1 MFEVSPYGLGHPHED
16 KLGLYLWGWGKP
28 LLTEAGTYS
37 YDRSD
42 WRRFALDTPSH
53 NTVMVDGLP
62 QRQRGVRET
71 YVATEPME
79 GVWAS
84 TDLFDWC
91 TGRYESGYGGD
102 HIPCTHERTV
112 IYLRPDAYIVVDR
125 MLDAEGEHL
134 YEALFNLDAA
144 DAVVHEDGLSVASTD
159 PGEPNLTLV
168 PLATE
173 GLSLRIAKGQ
183 EDPLLGWMPR
193 ENHRAIPCAV
203 YSKRGPTP
211 QTLVTV
217 MLPHPTE
224 QAPAVQAELL
234 AQTPEMVAFR
244 IVREVGEE
252 TVLYSFDGPRT
263 MEAAGI
269 ATNGRL
275 AVVRRAPD
283 GALAGGVV
291 AGTEL
296 TVDGVPVPMP

>member
-1 MFEVSPYGLGHPHED
+1 V
-16 KLGLYLWGWGKP
+16 
-28 LLTEAGTYS
+28 
-37 YDRSD
+37 
-42 WRRFALDTPSH
+42 
-53 NTVMVDGLP
+53 
-62 QRQRGVRET
+62 
-71 YVATEPME
+71 
-79 GVWAS
+79 
-84 TDLFDWC
+84 
-91 TGRYESGYGGD
+91 
-102 HIPCTHERTV
+102 
-112 IYLRPDAYIVVDR
+112 
-125 MLDAEGEHL
+125 
-134 YEALFNLDAA
+134 
-144 DAVVHEDGLSVASTD
+144 
-159 PGEPNLTLV
+159 
-168 PLATE
+168 
-173 GLSLRIAKGQ
+173 
-183 EDPLLGWMPR
+183 PR
-193 ENHRAIPCAV
+193 EDHRAIPCAV

-234 AQTPEMVAFR
+234 AQTPEMLAVR

-275 AVVRRAPD
+275 AVVRGALD